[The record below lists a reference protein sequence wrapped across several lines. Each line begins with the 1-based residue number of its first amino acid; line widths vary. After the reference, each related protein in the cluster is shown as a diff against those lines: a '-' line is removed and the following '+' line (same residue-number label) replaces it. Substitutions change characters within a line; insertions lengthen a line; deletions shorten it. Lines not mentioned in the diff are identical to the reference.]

1 LKKNIDN
8 IKTQI
13 HMKLIKLITLLTIV
27 ALVTVLSC
35 KKKDYSLSG
44 LPDKSE
50 INMEIK
56 QDLTVDAGGN
66 TVYLINHTDKVEPV
80 WDYGTGVSM
89 RRVDTIHYAFPGDY
103 KIARSAV
110 TGGGIVYLDTVTVKV
125 TKENLNYVTDPLW
138 LALSGGPG
146 KEKTWVW
153 DVDANGKCQVFDGP
167 LFFSGSDN
175 GWKNECM
182 KTGGD
187 CWSWWP
193 KYDDIKGWIGIPPAD
208 YGTMTFNL
216 KGGPNVKVVH
226 NTLPAR
232 GTEAGT
238 YYLDK
243 DKKTLTMNK
252 ATPLHSAAL
261 DGCAVSWSN
270 LKLIELTET
279 KMQLGYIRT
288 DACGGKAT
296 IILNYYAK

>member
-1 LKKNIDN
+1 
-8 IKTQI
+8 
-13 HMKLIKLITLLTIV
+13 MKSLYKITLILFLAV
-27 ALVTVLSC
+27 LTVLSC
-35 KKKDYSLSG
+35 KKKDYSLDA
-44 LPDKSE
+44 LPDKSA
-50 INMEIK
+50 INMEVK

-66 TVYLINHTDKVEPV
+66 TVYLINHTDGIEPV
-80 WDYGTGVSM
+80 WDFGTGISM
-89 RRVDTIHYAFPGDY
+89 RRIDTIHYAFVGDY

-110 TGGGIVYLDTVTVKV
+110 TGGGLVYLDTVTIHV
-125 TKENLNYVTDPLW
+125 TKDNLNYVTDSLW
-138 LALSGGPG
+138 LNLSGGPG

-153 DVDANGKCQVFDGP
+153 DINKNGVSTVFDGP

-175 GWKNECM
+175 GWHNDCT

-187 CWSWWP
+187 CWAWWP
-193 KYDDIKGWIGIPPAD
+193 KYDDIKSWIGIDPAD
-208 YGTMTFNL
+208 YGTMTFSL
-216 KGGPNVKVVH
+216 KGGPYVTVVH

-232 GTEAGT
+232 GTESGS

-243 DKKTLTMNK
+243 DKKLLTLAK

-261 DGCAVSWSN
+261 DNCAVSWSD

-279 KMQLGYIRT
+279 KLQIGYIRT